1 MVCLNVGVCV
11 SDRDSVGRGG
21 GGQTCVGS
29 RNHILNVVALTSPAN
44 TMDLSMCGGD
54 AAYVRLL
61 WPLSDVVFTW

>member
-1 MVCLNVGVCV
+1 
-11 SDRDSVGRGG
+11 
-21 GGQTCVGS
+21 VGS

-61 WPLSDVVFTW
+61 WPLSDVIFTW